1 MASARPAYNAALIL
15 DDGEVFW
22 GDGIGAEGEVV
33 GELCFNTAMT
43 GYQEVMTDPSYA
55 GQIIT
60 FTFPHIG
67 NVGTNGED
75 IEAKVPLA
83 SGLILRD
90 PITAPDNYRSEEDF
104 NAWLAKSGLTG
115 ICRIDTRRLTRRIR
129 QKGAPNGVIAFSHKG
144 FDDAAIEKLKAKA
157 KAHPSLNGME
167 LAKEA
172 STDKPFDWTQ
182 MRWKWNEGYGQQAK
196 PKHHVVAIDYGAKL
210 NILRHFAE
218 RACKVT
224 VVPADYTAEKILAL
238 KPDGVFLSNGPGD
251 PAATGKYALP
261 IIRQLLDSGIP
272 MFGICLGHQLL
283 GLALG
288 GKTEKMKQGHR
299 GANHPIQQLD
309 SGRVEITAQN
319 HGFVVNPDTLPKGVK
334 VTHKSLFDGTCAGL
348 EVEGKP
354 VFAVQYHPEAS
365 PGPHDSGYLFDQFVR
380 MLKKN
385 A

>member
-1 MASARPAYNAALIL
+1 
-15 DDGEVFW
+15 
-22 GDGIGAEGEVV
+22 
-33 GELCFNTAMT
+33 
-43 GYQEVMTDPSYA
+43 PSYA

-75 IEAKVPLA
+75 IEAKEPLA

-90 PITAPDNYRSEEDF
+90 PITPPDNYRAVDDF
-104 NAWLAKSGLTG
+104 NQWLVTNGLTG
-115 ICRIDTRRLTRRIR
+115 ISRIDTRRLTRRIR
-129 QKGAPNGVIAFSHKG
+129 LKGAPNGVIAFRKGG
-144 FDDAAIEKLKAKA
+144 FDDATIEKLKDKA
-157 KAHPSLNGME
+157 KKHPSLNGME
-167 LAKEA
+167 LAKDA
-172 STDKPFDWTQ
+172 STTAPLDWTET
-182 MRWKWNEGYGQQAK
+182 RWAWNHGYRRQEK
-196 PKHHVVAIDYGAKL
+196 PKYHIVAIDYGAKM

-224 VVPADYTAEKILAL
+224 VVPADYPAEKILAL

-251 PAATGKYALP
+251 PAATGEYALP
-261 IIRQLLDSGIP
+261 IIKKLLESGIP
-272 MFGICLGHQLL
+272 IFGICLGHQLL

-319 HGFVVNPDTLPKGVK
+319 HGFVVNPDSLPKGVK

-348 EVEGKP
+348 EVTGKP

-365 PGPHDSGYLFDQFVR
+365 PGPHDSGYLFDKFVQ
-380 MLKKN
+380 MVSAHTKTGKKN
-385 A
+385 HE